1 MDGNTK
7 SKTRRKAA
15 QTQTATQPPILLC
28 QPHGRGLFH
37 YEYLVGLDG
46 ALVTIRECERNRHD
60 GWAQGRTI
68 CAEKRERAS
77 EVFAVCAMLNRFYS
91 RLVDWRPLID
101 DQIAKGMNDWLKQV
115 TKRPQSIMVE
125 KEDYFGK
132 DEK

>member
-46 ALVTIRECERNRHD
+46 ALVTIRECVRDRND

-68 CAEKRERAS
+68 CEEKRERAS
-77 EVFAVCAMLNRFYS
+77 EVFAVCAMLNRLYS
-91 RLVDWRPLID
+91 RNAGWRPLID

-115 TKRPQSIMVE
+115 TKRSQSIMVE
-125 KEDYFGK
+125 KEDCLGK
-132 DEK
+132 DE

>member
-28 QPHGRGLFH
+28 QPHGHDLFH

-46 ALVTIRECERNRHD
+46 ALVTIRECVQNRND

-77 EVFAVCAMLNRFYS
+77 EVFAVCALLNRLYS

-101 DQIAKGMNDWLKQV
+101 DQIAKGMSDRLEQV
-115 TKRPQSIMVE
+115 TKPPQSIMVE

-132 DEK
+132 EKQ